1 MREIKGE
8 LRQQTTTHHPK
19 ENPCRNEDDV
29 RHYPLQRYP
38 LQPSAWVAGNK
49 HPTKWQRRPECKPS
63 STILSS
69 DPWSLSLLLG
79 RFYHHHPP
87 TVALSSQQRTQQMEG
102 NKWRKCQSSQ
112 TVEREIVQR
121 FNPSWGRLNTTRLGW
136 FTRTH
141 PSRLDEIRKWQIAD
155 DDPTSNDVPVS
166 QKQGTQKCDV
176 LKTVVNVSPFTNQL
190 RIWQYLPSSFCT
202 SVYIDVH
209 YTRVAASRTMRCGSH
224 SGATPTPPPLRV
236 NWWACCLSVQ

>member
-1 MREIKGE
+1 MVFLLFFPFFCLHLSWWDHETMREIKGA
-8 LRQQTTTHHPK
+8 LRQQNYTTHHPK

-38 LQPSAWVAGNK
+38 LQPSSAWVAGNK

-69 DPWSLSLLLG
+69 DPWCLPLLLG

-87 TVALSSQQRTQQMEG
+87 MAALSSQQRTQQMEG

-112 TVEREIVQR
+112 AVEREIVQR

-141 PSRLDEIRKWQIAD
+141 PSRLDEIWKWQIAD
-155 DDPTSNDVPVS
+155 DDTNLKRRVS
-166 QKQGTQKCDV
+166 FS
-176 LKTVVNVSPFTNQL
+176 KTG
-190 RIWQYLPSSFCT
+190 
-202 SVYIDVH
+202 DEE
-209 YTRVAASRTMRCGSH
+209 MRCKNSCECLAIH
-224 SGATPTPPPLRV
+224 QPTADMTV
-236 NWWACCLSVQ
+236 SSV